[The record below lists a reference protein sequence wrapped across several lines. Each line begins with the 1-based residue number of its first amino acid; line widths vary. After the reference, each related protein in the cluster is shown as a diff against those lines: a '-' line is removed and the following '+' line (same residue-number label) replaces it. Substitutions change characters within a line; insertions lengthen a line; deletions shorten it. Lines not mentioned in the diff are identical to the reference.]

1 MSIFEYDERRE
12 KKKLLRME
20 RKYARLEGIEEGLQK
35 GRKQGVAQGIIK
47 IGREVGW
54 SEDKIL
60 EKLQAEL
67 LISQE
72 EAKHYFAKVPS

>member
-1 MSIFEYDERRE
+1 MPEKTVWNLSRLSDCLEIGGNRCEY
-12 KKKLLRME
+12 
-20 RKYARLEGIEEGLQK
+20 K

-47 IGREVGW
+47 IGREVDW